1 MQTKFIDTKSSDS
14 FVYTTNY
21 DIYTSLGSFLEI
33 QNGVVAI
40 TVGICRDQQNHNFF
54 KYTYEYYTNR

>member
-1 MQTKFIDTKSSDS
+1 MQTKFMDIKSSDS

-21 DIYTSLGSFLEI
+21 DIYTSLGNLKTISLLEI

-40 TVGICRDQQNHNFF
+40 TVGIYRDQQNHNF
-54 KYTYEYYTNR
+54 